1 MNGRKV
7 SGVNTIPQRTAF
19 RSGPLETGR
28 TKEMTEEKQPAFW
41 RW

>member
-7 SGVNTIPQRTAF
+7 SGVNMIPHRNAL
-19 RSGPLETGR
+19 RSGLLETGR
-28 TKEMTEEKQPAFW
+28 IKEMTEEKQPAFW